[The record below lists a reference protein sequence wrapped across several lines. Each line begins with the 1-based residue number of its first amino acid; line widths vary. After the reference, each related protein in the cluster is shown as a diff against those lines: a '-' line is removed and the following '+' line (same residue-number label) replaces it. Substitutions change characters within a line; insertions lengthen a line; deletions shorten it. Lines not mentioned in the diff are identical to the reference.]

1 MTFTNHCGDFNSH
14 TGNCVETHL
23 TQEELQDIPRRHR
36 DPDPNH
42 NASPPDSHATRVTS
56 SLRLRGRMFLNML
69 NLTDYY
75 DVIVNGR
82 FEIPNPTSV
91 PATFVR
97 DRTTATNDTIS
108 RIIVD
113 YFTID

>member
-1 MTFTNHCGDFNSH
+1 M
-14 TGNCVETHL
+14 L
-23 TQEELQDIPRRHR
+23 
-36 DPDPNH
+36 
-42 NASPPDSHATRVTS
+42 
-56 SLRLRGRMFLNML
+56 LNML
-69 NLTDYY
+69 NLTDY
-75 DVIVNGR
+75 VIANGR
-82 FEIPNPTSV
+82 FEIPNPTSI